1 MSYEKF
7 DQFLS
12 KCAKDENL
20 KTEFVKD
27 PEKILKMHHINP
39 DDIPADVAER
49 LSAAG
54 FYELGQ
60 AVAQIVNGF
69 TALMNEIPGCYKTLT
84 EGSVG
89 NIITAPVEFGMGLM
103 SPKQ

>member
-1 MSYEKF
+1 MSHDKF
-7 DQFLS
+7 NQFLS

-27 PEKILKMHHINP
+27 PEKVLKMHHINP
-39 DDIPADVAER
+39 DNIPADVAER

-60 AVAQIVNGF
+60 AVGQTINGI
-69 TALMNEIPGCYKTLT
+69 TSLIKEVPECYKILT
-84 EGSVG
+84 QGGAAS
-89 NIITAPVEFGMGLM
+89 IITSPIEFSMGLM
-103 SPKQ
+103 SPKK